1 MSNWEI
7 LGIEPTY
14 DTRAIKRAYAAQSKL
29 HHPETDPEGFQALYG
44 AYQWALERAKTRQ
57 PQANQRQI
65 SRSMNKAV
73 TK

>member
-44 AYQWALERAKTRQ
+44 AYQWALERAKT
-57 PQANQRQI
+57 QI
-65 SRSMNKAV
+65 GRASCRERVFRAV
-73 TK
+73 